1 MKHEDSTLYPEQVSE
16 FEVPA
21 EADGPIKIVKNHL
34 KPRETD
40 PNAAKSAATGVC
52 VCVNV
57 CVCVCVCIKSTYLLS
72 YTLDHHGHHF
82 LQILPL
88 SRRKHHR
95 QNRYDIHPIRPEE
108 LGALLQDYPQG
119 RGFRQ

>member
-34 KPRETD
+34 KPGETD

-57 CVCVCVCIKSTYLLS
+57 CVAYDSVFSLP
-72 YTLDHHGHHF
+72 YTALVRLVVVPQPRKCQCALVVLHV
-82 LQILPL
+82 LQ
-88 SRRKHHR
+88 
-95 QNRYDIHPIRPEE
+95 QD
-108 LGALLQDYPQG
+108 LQ
-119 RGFRQ
+119 FAKE